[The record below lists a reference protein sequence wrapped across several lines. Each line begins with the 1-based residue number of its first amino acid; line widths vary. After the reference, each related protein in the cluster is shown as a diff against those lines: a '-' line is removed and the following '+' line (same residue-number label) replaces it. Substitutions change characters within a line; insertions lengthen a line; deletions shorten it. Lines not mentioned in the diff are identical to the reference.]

1 MMHPSK
7 AETSL
12 YKEVREDFYVK
23 EPCEK
28 CPAYKEGIFE
38 QCIPISVNKHMTW
51 LEWEEALERILF
63 FYSHY
68 SELMTVGDSE

>member
-12 YKEVREDFYVK
+12 YKEVGEDFYVK

-38 QCIPISVNKHMTW
+38 QCIPISVNKHTTW
-51 LEWEEALERILF
+51 LE
-63 FYSHY
+63 
-68 SELMTVGDSE
+68 